1 MSEIQLDTQNRA
13 LVSLDGKIFINPPA
27 PALEFRT
34 NQNQFPPKF
43 GNNNGYLRFTS
54 VGDNIIYIDFDD
66 GTPIFSQAFSGNFN
80 MQSYPTP
87 FYNYTTAEERIV
99 KIWFEFPQRIR
110 QVNSTF
116 SAYGGTF
123 PTTIGLYNLDVIY
136 FNRSYFNVIPTQMTG
151 GSFEHVRLSYATQDT
166 IHFIPEWII
175 SSKIKELTLVEG
187 FDLSNLAIS
196 NLDRLIEIQG
206 LETLDI
212 SSSSIDNNAIPSN
225 WKDITSLRTLGLGS
239 NPITEITQELNDCK
253 QLTTLSIGYRV
264 KKWVSAGSSLF
275 TSWGIGVSDMPNLT
289 TLRWAYCTH
298 ISDVAP
304 TGLET
309 ATNLKTLDG
318 RNCYDT
324 ELRINNFIDSIYS
337 LVTMYASMSTGNTL
351 LRQVNLNV
359 GYITFVELTTRPS
372 GLYQAPS
379 GYTQGVSNGTPESQM
394 EKIYVLVNQYDWTI
408 TVKNQ
413 AGTNNQVYAP

>member
-1 MSEIQLDTQNRA
+1 MA
-13 LVSLDGKIFINPPA
+13 KNPIPSID
-27 PALEFRT
+27 LEHESQF
-34 NQNQFPPKF
+34 FPPMNTHSIGWMRISTQK
-43 GNNNGYLRFTS
+43 T
-54 VGDNIIYIDFDD
+54 NIVYIDFGD
-66 GTPIFSQAFSGNFN
+66 GSPIYSQSFSGLLSIPVN
-80 MQSYPTP
+80 SLHEYETI
-87 FYNYTTAEERIV
+87 ERRMTR
-99 KIWFEFPQRIR
+99 IWFEYPQLVTQFSLSWAAFIGNFPL
-110 QVNSTF
+110 NL
-116 SAYGGTF
+116 
-123 PTTIGLYNLDVIY
+123 GLYNLKQLGIIQTL
-136 FNRSYFNVIPTQMTG
+136 FNTFPIDFLGGDFRRLNLNRVTNMTIT
-151 GSFEHVRLSYATQDT
+151 Y
-166 IHFIPEWII
+166 IPEWITKSRI
-175 SSKIKELTLVEG
+175 Q
-187 FDLSNLAIS
+187 DLSIHGGIELDNDATDSIENLM
-196 NLDRLIEIQG
+196 DIQD
-206 LETLDI
+206 LETLSLADTKI
-212 SSSSIDNNAIPSN
+212 TDIPSN
-225 WKDITSLRTLGLGS
+225 FKDKDTLRRLFLGN
-239 NPITEITQELNDCK
+239 NPFTEITQNVNDCK
-253 QLTTLSIGYRV
+253 QLTEISFGYHGDY
-264 KKWVSAGSSLF
+264 WTAQGSNLF

-359 GYITFVELTTRPS
+359 GYITFVDLTTRPS

-379 GYTQGVSNGTPESQM
+379 GYSQGVSNGTPESQM

-408 TVKNQ
+408 TVKNE